1 MQARVGQAC
10 RAYRVGTDTVAMYVY
25 STGGEPV
32 GFVFETNIYD
42 LEGAPLGRIVG
53 CRVHRFDG
61 TYVGEWFRDMVV
73 RRPSGRPRIIPP
85 APVPPRRPPAAASY
99 RLRAVVDYGYTDAFP
114 FLRECGYLREA
125 AE

>member
-1 MQARVGQAC
+1 
-10 RAYRVGTDTVAMYVY
+10 MYVY

-32 GFVFETNIYD
+32 GFVFETNIYALD
-42 LEGAPLGRIVG
+42 GTPLGRILG

-73 RRPSGRPRIIPP
+73 RRPSARPRLIPP
-85 APVPPRRPPAAASY
+85 VPVPPARPPVAASY
-99 RLRAVVDYGYTDAFP
+99 NLRAVVDYGYTDVFP
-114 FLRECGYLREA
+114 LLRESSVDSFRHA

>member
-1 MQARVGQAC
+1 M
-10 RAYRVGTDTVAMYVY
+10 TMYVY
-25 STGGEPV
+25 STDGDPV
-32 GFVFETNIYD
+32 GFVFETSIYD
-42 LEGAPLGRIVG
+42 LDGTPLGRICG

-85 APVPPRRPPAAASY
+85 TATPPRREPAIASY
-99 RLRAVVDYGYTDAFP
+99 RLRAVVDYGYPNAFP
-114 FLRECGYLREA
+114 LLRQGAGTEAWFSEA

>member
-1 MQARVGQAC
+1 VGGDYA
-10 RAYRVGTDTVAMYVY
+10 TVAMYVY
-25 STGGEPV
+25 STDGEPV

-42 LEGAPLGRIVG
+42 LKGLPLGRIVG

-73 RRPSGRPRIIPP
+73 RRPQGRPRLIPP
-85 APVPPRRPPAAASY
+85 ASMPPRRPPMAASY
-99 RLRAVVDYGYTDAFP
+99 RLRAVVDYGYPDAFP
-114 FLRECGYLREA
+114 SLREGAPAEGWREA

>member
-1 MQARVGQAC
+1 
-10 RAYRVGTDTVAMYVY
+10 MYVY

-32 GFVFETNIYD
+32 GFVFETNIFD
-42 LEGAPLGRIVG
+42 LEGVPLGRIVG

-73 RRPSGRPRIIPP
+73 RRPQGRPRIIPP
-85 APVPPRRPPAAASY
+85 APVPASY
-99 RLRAVVDYGYTDAFP
+99 RLRAVVDYGYPDAFP
-114 FLRECGYLREA
+114 LLRESGFLREA

>member
-1 MQARVGQAC
+1 M
-10 RAYRVGTDTVAMYVY
+10 AMYVY

-32 GFVFETNIYD
+32 GFVFETYIYD
-42 LEGAPLGRIVG
+42 LEGTPLGRIVG

-73 RRPSGRPRIIPP
+73 RRPQGRPRIIP
-85 APVPPRRPPAAASY
+85 AAAAPPRRPPACPTY
-99 RLRAVVDYGYTDAFP
+99 NLRAVVDYGYADAFP
-114 FLRECGYLREA
+114 LLRQSASHDAYLSEA

>member
-1 MQARVGQAC
+1 M
-10 RAYRVGTDTVAMYVY
+10 AMYVY

-32 GFVFETNIYD
+32 GFVFETYIYD
-42 LEGAPLGRIVG
+42 MDGTPLGRIVG

-73 RRPSGRPRIIPP
+73 RRPQGRPRIIPAAATP
-85 APVPPRRPPAAASY
+85 ACRPPASASY
-99 RLRAVVDYGYTDAFP
+99 NLRAVVDYGYSDAFP
-114 FLRECGYLREA
+114 LLRHSASHEAYFSEA